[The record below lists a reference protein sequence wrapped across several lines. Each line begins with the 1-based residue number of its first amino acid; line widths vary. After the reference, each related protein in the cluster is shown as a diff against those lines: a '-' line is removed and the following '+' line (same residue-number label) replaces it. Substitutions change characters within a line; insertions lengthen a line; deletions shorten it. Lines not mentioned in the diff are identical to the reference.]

1 MMNETLKPLLNR
13 SIFLMLLCIYSHN
26 LYAEGTYQMDA
37 AHPQYLETDTL
48 MFVHVDG
55 ANKYI
60 RLHLCRQSNQSG
72 QVYADIYSTNLVSG
86 KYVKNAKLAD
96 LTSTVGNIS
105 CSDPMT
111 NPLPATPSSGEVMHY
126 QVSSAGVYAVDLS
139 ELFDN
144 YQRWDIS
151 VVDNVGD
158 SVDPMANDGNLFS
171 YLWRFDTPGSTEP
184 YAADTRMYILAP
196 GGFANTNYVWAADL
210 QNFAGDIHK
219 VLSNSIGLNP
229 PYSGTSNSLSFSI
242 DEKFPTYLSYPKG
255 ASPSPAPSSAAQLT
269 DTLSFIDSAGNDNE
283 ITPNGDTIEDT
294 GTFSFTPNATGTY
307 AISVAAL
314 GGSYQVILQGEMQQN
329 VTVNHV
335 WDGKDAD
342 GNAMVPAKYDVKLTL
357 KLGESHFVVKDV
369 ETSGGGTNNGLTILQ
384 ATDET
389 TLVGTQVYWDDTPIG
404 GSTNLPSGTLSSLA
418 SVGTHRHTW
427 GDFTFTS
434 IGDLNYIDTY
444 VYGLSS
450 DFATEAINVN
460 ASAPTVTSN
469 GGGHEAAIE
478 VNEGSTL
485 VTNVVATGG
494 SGSYTYSIFGGDSAL
509 FNIDAS
515 GELTFLSAPDY
526 ETPLDAD
533 TNNDYLLF
541 VRVDGGGTLEYI
553 HQELTIS
560 VNNIPSSTPQ
570 SISVTEDTPTSI
582 TLTAADIDLDTLSYS
597 ITNSPNN
604 GVLSGTLPNLTYTPN
619 SDYNGADTF
628 SFKVNDGFTDS
639 NTATISINVSPIND
653 TPSAG
658 SQSIPVTEDTPTSI
672 TLTATD
678 IDLDS
683 LSYSLLTSPANGSL
697 SGTPPNLTYT
707 PAANYA
713 GGDSFTFIAN
723 DGNLISNTASITI
736 TVSAVNDAP
745 TSNNQSITVTEDT
758 PKTITLIATDVEAD
772 SLTFSLISSPSKG
785 VLTGTLPN
793 LTYTPNLNETGADSF
808 TFKVNDGA
816 IDSNIAT
823 VSININAINDAP
835 ISNNQSVTVAEDT
848 PKAIT
853 LIATDVEADSLTFS
867 LISSPSKGVLTGT
880 LPNLTYT
887 PNLNET
893 GADSFTFKVNDGAI
907 DSNIATVS
915 ININAINDAPIS
927 NNQSVTVAEDTP
939 KAITL
944 IATDVEADSLTFSL
958 ISSPSKG
965 VLTGTLPNLT
975 YTPNLNETGAD
986 SFTFKVNDGAIDSN
1000 IATVSININAINDAP
1015 ISNNQSVTVAE
1026 DTPKAIT
1033 LIATDVEANSLTFS
1047 LISSAS
1053 KGALT
1058 GTLPNLTYTPN
1069 LNETGADSFTFKVND
1084 GALDSNIATVSI
1096 NIDAIN
1102 DAPISNNQS
1111 VTVTEDTPKAITL
1124 TATDVEASS
1133 LTFSVISAP
1142 SKGVLTGTLPNLTY
1156 TPNLNETGADSFTF
1170 KVNDG
1175 AIDSNIATV
1184 SINIDAINDA
1194 PISNNQSVTVAEDTP
1209 KAIILTA
1216 IDVEAG
1222 SLTFSVISS
1231 PSKGVL
1237 TGTLPNLTYT
1247 PNLNETGADN
1257 FTFKVNDGAI
1267 DSNIAT
1273 VSINIDAINDA
1284 PIAGGQSI
1292 EMVQASS
1299 IELQLNAT
1307 DTEGS
1312 PLSYVIV
1319 SSPQN
1324 GTLMGSGP
1332 NLTYQPTESFS
1343 GDDSF
1348 TFKAN
1353 DTESDSNI
1361 ALITILVLPDLDRD
1375 GISDSDDL
1383 DDDGDGILDVIEGD
1397 SDSDGDGI
1405 PNRLDTDSD
1414 NDGIPDSEEG
1424 LVDSDGDGIA
1434 DYLDS
1439 SQDEDRDGI
1448 PDIVEGNFDSD
1459 LDGIINYLDID
1470 SDNDGL
1476 VDGFEAGISG
1486 EDSDNDGIDDL
1497 FDVQQTKGRDTNND
1511 GIDDDIDLIDSDSD
1525 GKPNYLDIDS
1535 DNDWIPDAIEA
1546 TYARV
1551 DLDSDGITDLYDI
1564 DMTQGDDSDGD
1575 GIDDRFDIDNTGHF
1589 DADNDGISDA
1599 KLEEND
1605 NDHDGLADHI
1615 DIDSDNDGIIDT
1627 SETVAQDIDEDNDG
1641 IADIFDPDFTPGDD
1655 SNADGIIDNIQLTDS
1670 DADNVIDMH
1679 DLDSDNDGLLDIN
1692 ESGGTDIN
1700 HDGLFDANSTQ
1711 LLTPT
1716 DTDLDTIPDFI
1727 DLDSDNDGI
1736 MDITNTPAATLDKNS
1751 DGRIDLSNDDDADGI
1766 DNSYDNMPNWFGTAA
1781 PIDHDNDGIPSALDK
1796 DNDNDGL
1803 SDITEG
1809 RGDFD
1814 QDNVADYLD
1823 RDSDNDGLSDT
1834 VENNYPA
1841 PMNLDHD
1848 KDGIDNAWDVDITG
1862 GIDTDNDG
1870 IDDQFTP
1877 LNSDLDSQP
1886 NHLDLDSDNDSIS
1899 DTREEVMIALSKVDN
1914 NQNGI
1919 DDTVDVEITMGVD
1932 ENFDGIDDSLL
1943 TQSYID
1949 DDDIP
1954 NFIDSDSDN
1963 DTIPDSIEGDID
1975 SDKDNSPNFIDLD
1988 SDNDGIPDIEEG
2000 VIDTDTDGIPNYL
2013 DDDSDNDGILDRNEN
2028 ADTNRDGV
2036 NDRLQ
2041 ANTPVELVG
2050 SSSGALGFTLTLMLA
2065 LFIFIRRKIL

>member
-55 ANKYI
+55 VNKYI

-582 TLTAADIDLDTLSYS
+582 TLTAADIDLDTLTYS

-745 TSNNQSITVTEDT
+745 TSNNQSITVAEDT
-758 PKTITLIATDVEAD
+758 PKAIVLTATDVEAS
-772 SLTFSLISSPSKG
+772 SLTFSVISAPSKG

-816 IDSNIAT
+816 LDSNIAT
-823 VSININAINDAP
+823 VSINID
-835 ISNNQSVTVAEDT
+835 
-848 PKAIT
+848 
-853 LIATDVEADSLTFS
+853 
-867 LISSPSKGVLTGT
+867 
-880 LPNLTYT
+880 
-887 PNLNET
+887 
-893 GADSFTFKVNDGAI
+893 
-907 DSNIATVS
+907 
-915 ININAINDAPIS
+915 
-927 NNQSVTVAEDTP
+927 
-939 KAITL
+939 
-944 IATDVEADSLTFSL
+944 
-958 ISSPSKG
+958 
-965 VLTGTLPNLT
+965 
-975 YTPNLNETGAD
+975 
-986 SFTFKVNDGAIDSN
+986 
-1000 IATVSININAINDAP
+1000 AINDAP

-1111 VTVTEDTPKAITL
+1111 VTVTEDTPKTIAL
-1124 TATDVEASS
+1124 TATDVEADS
-1133 LTFSVISAP
+1133 LTFSLISSP
-1142 SKGVLTGTLPNLTY
+1142 SKGVLTGALPNLTY

-1194 PISNNQSVTVAEDTP
+1194 PISNNQSVTVTEDTP
-1209 KAIILTA
+1209 KAITLTA
-1216 IDVEAG
+1216 SDIEAD
-1222 SLTFSVISS
+1222 SLTFSLASS
-1231 PSKGVL
+1231 PSKGAL

-1247 PNLNETGADN
+1247 PNLNETGADS
-1257 FTFKVNDGAI
+1257 FTFKVNDGAL

-1273 VSINIDAINDA
+1273 VSIHIDAINDA

-1299 IELQLNAT
+1299 IELLLNAT

-1332 NLTYQPTESFS
+1332 NLTYQPTENFS

-1383 DDDGDGILDVIEGD
+1383 DDDGDGILDIIEGD
-1397 SDSDGDGI
+1397 TDSDGDGI
-1405 PNRLDTDSD
+1405 PNSRDTDSD

-1511 GIDDDIDLIDSDSD
+1511 GIDDDIDLIDSDND

-1564 DMTQGDDSDGD
+1564 DMTQGEDSDAD

-1599 KLEEND
+1599 KLQEND
-1605 NDHDGLADHI
+1605 NDHDGLADHL
-1615 DIDSDNDGIIDT
+1615 DADSDNDGIIDT
-1627 SETVAQDIDEDNDG
+1627 SETIAQALDEDNDG
-1641 IADIFDPDFTPGDD
+1641 IADIFDPDFNPGND
-1655 SNADGIIDNIQLTDS
+1655 SNNDGIIDNIQLTDS
-1670 DADNVIDMH
+1670 DADSVIDMH

-1700 HDGLFDANSTQ
+1700 HDGLSDANST
-1711 LLTPT
+1711 LILILT

-1727 DLDSDNDGI
+1727 DLDSDNDGV
-1736 MDITNTPAATLDKNS
+1736 MDITDSPAATLDKNS
-1751 DGRIDLSNDDDADGI
+1751 DGRIDLSEDDDADGI

-1803 SDITEG
+1803 SDIIEG

-1862 GIDTDNDG
+1862 GIDADNDG
-1870 IDDQFTP
+1870 IDDQFIP

-1899 DTREEVMIALSKVDN
+1899 DTKEEVMVALSKVDN

-1919 DDTVDVEITMGVD
+1919 DDAVDVEITMGVD

-1949 DDDIP
+1949 DDDTP

-1963 DTIPDSIEGDID
+1963 DTIPDSVEGDVD
-1975 SDKDNSPNFIDLD
+1975 TDKDNSPNFIDLD

-2000 VIDTDTDGIPNYL
+2000 VIDTDGDGIPNYL
-2013 DDDSDNDGILDRNEN
+2013 DDDSDNDGTLDRNEN
-2028 ADTNRDGV
+2028 TDTNRDGI

-2041 ANTPVELVG
+2041 ASTPVELVG
-2050 SSSGALGFTLTLMLA
+2050 SSSGALGFTLILMLA

>member
-13 SIFLMLLCIYSHN
+13 LIFLMLLCIYSHN

-37 AHPQYLETDTL
+37 AHPQFLETDTL
-48 MFVHVDG
+48 MFIHVDG

-60 RLHLCRQSNQSG
+60 RLHLCRQFNQSG
-72 QVYADIYSTNLVSG
+72 QVYADIYSTSLVSG
-86 KYVKNAKLAD
+86 KYVKNTKLAD

-144 YQRWDIS
+144 YERWDIS

-171 YLWRFDTPGSTEP
+171 YLWRFDTPSYTEP

-196 GGFANTNYVWAADL
+196 GGFTNTNYVWAADL
-210 QNFAGDIHK
+210 QNFAGDIYK
-219 VLSNSIGLNP
+219 ILSNNIGLNP
-229 PYSGTSNSLSFSI
+229 PHSGTSNSLSFSI

-283 ITPNGDTIEDT
+283 ITPNADTIEDT

-314 GGSYQVILQGEMQQN
+314 GGSYEVVLQGEMQQN

-342 GNAMVPAKYDVKLTL
+342 GNAMIPAKYDVKLTL

-389 TLVGTQVYWDDTPIG
+389 TLVGTQVYWDDTPVG
-404 GSTNLPSGTLSSLA
+404 GSTNLPTGTLSSLA

-434 IGDLNYIDTY
+434 IGDLNYMDTY
-444 VYGLSS
+444 VYGHSS
-450 DFATEAINVN
+450 DFATEAININ
-460 ASAPTVTSN
+460 ASAPTITSN
-469 GGGHEAAIE
+469 GGDHEAAIE
-478 VNEGSTL
+478 INEGSTL

-515 GELTFLSAPDY
+515 GQLTFLSAPNY

-553 HQELTIS
+553 HQELTVS
-560 VNNIPSSTPQ
+560 VNNIPNSTPQ
-570 SISVTEDTPTSI
+570 SIPVTEDTPTSV
-582 TLTAADIDLDTLSYS
+582 TLTATDIDLDVLSYS
-597 ITNSPNN
+597 LTSSPNN

-639 NTATISINVSPIND
+639 NTATISINVSPVND
-653 TPSAG
+653 TPSANN
-658 SQSIPVTEDTPTSI
+658 QSIPVVEDIPTSI

-697 SGTPPNLTYT
+697 SGTLPNLTYT
-707 PAANYA
+707 PAANYV

-745 TSNNQSITVTEDT
+745 TSNNQSITVTEDA
-758 PKTITLIATDVEAD
+758 PKAITLTASDVEAD
-772 SLTFSLISSPSKG
+772 SLTFSLASSPSKG

-793 LTYTPNLNETGADSF
+793 LTYTPNLDETGADSF
-808 TFKVNDGA
+808 TFAVNDG
-816 IDSNIAT
+816 T
-823 VSININAINDAP
+823 
-835 ISNNQSVTVAEDT
+835 
-848 PKAIT
+848 
-853 LIATDVEADSLTFS
+853 
-867 LISSPSKGVLTGT
+867 
-880 LPNLTYT
+880 
-887 PNLNET
+887 
-893 GADSFTFKVNDGAI
+893 
-907 DSNIATVS
+907 
-915 ININAINDAPIS
+915 
-927 NNQSVTVAEDTP
+927 
-939 KAITL
+939 
-944 IATDVEADSLTFSL
+944 
-958 ISSPSKG
+958 
-965 VLTGTLPNLT
+965 
-975 YTPNLNETGAD
+975 
-986 SFTFKVNDGAIDSN
+986 
-1000 IATVSININAINDAP
+1000 
-1015 ISNNQSVTVAE
+1015 
-1026 DTPKAIT
+1026 
-1033 LIATDVEANSLTFS
+1033 
-1047 LISSAS
+1047 
-1053 KGALT
+1053 
-1058 GTLPNLTYTPN
+1058 
-1069 LNETGADSFTFKVND
+1069 
-1084 GALDSNIATVSI
+1084 LDSNTATVSI

-1102 DAPISNNQS
+1102 DAPISDNQS

-1124 TATDVEASS
+1124 TASDVEADS
-1133 LTFSVISAP
+1133 LTFSLTSSP
-1142 SKGVLTGTLPNLTY
+1142 SKGVLTGTLPNLSY

-1170 KVNDG
+1170 TVNDG
-1175 AIDSNIATV
+1175 TLDSSIATV
-1184 SINIDAINDA
+1184 SINIHAINDA
-1194 PISNNQSVTVAEDTP
+1194 PVA
-1209 KAIILTA
+1209 
-1216 IDVEAG
+1216 
-1222 SLTFSVISS
+1222 
-1231 PSKGVL
+1231 
-1237 TGTLPNLTYT
+1237 N
-1247 PNLNETGADN
+1247 
-1257 FTFKVNDGAI
+1257 
-1267 DSNIAT
+1267 
-1273 VSINIDAINDA
+1273 
-1284 PIAGGQSI
+1284 GQSI
-1292 EMVQASS
+1292 EMVQANS
-1299 IELQLNAT
+1299 IGLLLTAT
-1307 DTEGS
+1307 DTEDS
-1312 PLSYVIV
+1312 PLNYVIV

-1324 GTLMGSGP
+1324 GMLMGSGP
-1332 NLTYQPTESFS
+1332 NLTYTPTETFS
-1343 GDDSF
+1343 GSDSF
-1348 TFKAN
+1348 TYKVN

-1361 ALITILVLPDLDRD
+1361 ALITILILPDLDRD
-1375 GISDSDDL
+1375 GISDSEDL
-1383 DDDGDGILDVIEGD
+1383 DDDGDGILDIIEGD

-1405 PNRLDTDSD
+1405 PNSRDTDSD

-1459 LDGIINYLDID
+1459 LDGIMNYLDID

-1486 EDSDNDGIDDL
+1486 EDADSDGIDDL
-1497 FDVQQTKGRDTNND
+1497 FDIQQTEGRDTNND
-1511 GIDDDIDLIDSDSD
+1511 GIDDDINLIDSDSD
-1525 GKPNYLDIDS
+1525 GKPNYLDSDS
-1535 DNDWIPDAIEA
+1535 DNDWLPDAIEA
-1546 TYARV
+1546 TYART
-1551 DLDSDGITDLYDI
+1551 DFDNDGITDLYDI
-1564 DMTQGDDSDGD
+1564 DMTLGEDSDAD
-1575 GIDDRFDIDNTGHF
+1575 GIDDRFDIDNTGQF

-1599 KLEEND
+1599 KLQEND
-1605 NDHDGLADHI
+1605 NDHDSIADHL
-1615 DIDSDNDGIIDT
+1615 DTDSDNDGIIDT
-1627 SETVAQDIDEDNDG
+1627 SETIAQALDEDNDG
-1641 IADIFDPDFTPGDD
+1641 IADIFDPDFTPGND
-1655 SNADGIIDNIQLTDS
+1655 SNNDGIIDNIKLTDS
-1670 DADNVIDMH
+1670 DADSVIDMH

-1700 HDGLFDANSTQ
+1700 HDGLSDANST
-1711 LLTPT
+1711 LILIPS

-1727 DLDSDNDGI
+1727 DLDSDNDGV
-1736 MDITNTPAATLDKNS
+1736 MDITDSPAATLDKNS

-1803 SDITEG
+1803 SDIIEG

-1862 GIDTDNDG
+1862 GIDADNDG
-1870 IDDQFTP
+1870 IDDQFIP
-1877 LNSDLDSQP
+1877 LNSDLDSRP

-1899 DTREEVMIALSKVDN
+1899 DTKEEVLIALSKVDS

-1919 DDTVDVEITMGVD
+1919 DDAVDVEITMGVD

-1949 DDDIP
+1949 DDDTP

-1975 SDKDNSPNFIDLD
+1975 TDKDSSPNFIDLD
-1988 SDNDGIPDIEEG
+1988 SDNDGVPDIEEG
-2000 VIDTDTDGIPNYL
+2000 VIDTDGDGIPNYL
-2013 DDDSDNDGILDRNEN
+2013 DSDSDNDGILDGSEN
-2028 ADTNRDGV
+2028 FDNNRDGI

-2041 ANTPVELVG
+2041 INTPVELVG
-2050 SSSGALGFTLTLMLA
+2050 SSSGALGLTLILMLA